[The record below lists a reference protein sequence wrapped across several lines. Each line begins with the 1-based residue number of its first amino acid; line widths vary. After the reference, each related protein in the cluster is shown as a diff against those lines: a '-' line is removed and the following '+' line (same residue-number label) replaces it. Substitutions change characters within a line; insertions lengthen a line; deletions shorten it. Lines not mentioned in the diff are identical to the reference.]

1 MNTIHRLMA
10 GYALLLRVIGRTE
23 QVLGLSLIALIVI
36 TISTQVFTRYALNR
50 PIIWVEELATYSFIW
65 AAFVGASLGWKRGR
79 HIFIETIGGHLPAR
93 AAALLRLV
101 GHGLILTLL
110 LTLISLA
117 PTIITVE
124 SRSQTVS
131 LPIALPRA
139 LFYSV
144 PLFVCAISMALTSV
158 YFVVAELVRL
168 AQGGGGDTLRGIDV
182 TQAELR

>member
-1 MNTIHRLMA
+1 MDAILRLMA
-10 GYALLLRVIGRTE
+10 GYALLLRAIGRIE
-23 QVLGLSLIALIVI
+23 QVLGVALIALIVT

-65 AAFVGASLGWKRGR
+65 GAFLGASLGWKRGR
-79 HIFIETIGGHLPAR
+79 HIFIETIGAYLHPRL
-93 AAALLRLV
+93 AALLRLAA
-101 GHGLILTLL
+101 HGLILALL
-110 LTLISLA
+110 LTLVQLA

-144 PLFVCAISMALTSV
+144 PLFVCAVSMALTSV
-158 YFVVAELVRL
+158 YFVLAELLRLVR
-168 AQGGGGDTLRGIDV
+168 AEGGDTLRGIDV
-182 TQAELR
+182 TQAGLR